1 MEGPR
6 AKGFSLWLMPEGAP
20 RERLAGWI
28 ARLADRYGGERFPP
42 HVTLL
47 GGAGGPRD
55 DVLTRAAT
63 LAARLARLVVR
74 LDGVDGGEGHFPC
87 LFARVTPSGPLLAAH
102 EAAARAFARE
112 PEPGYLP
119 HLSLLYG
126 SLSPNHKQILAREI
140 GTEVAL
146 RFQARRLHVWS
157 TEGPVAEWRDPP
169 RPGPLGTP

>member
-28 ARLADRYGGERFPP
+28 DRLADRHRSERFPP

-47 GGAGGPRD
+47 AGVRGPRH
-55 DVLTRAAT
+55 DVLSRAAAA
-63 LAARLARLVVR
+63 AARLAPLDLRLGGI
-74 LDGVDGGEGHFPC
+74 DGRDEHFRC

-102 EAAARAFARE
+102 EAAAHAFASERE
-112 PEPGYLP
+112 PAYLP

-126 SLSPNHKQILAREI
+126 VLPAEEKQRLAREI
-140 GTEVAL
+140 GGEVDL
-146 RFQARRLHVWS
+146 RFQVRRLHVWS
-157 TEGPVAEWRDPP
+157 TEGPVAEWYEV
-169 RPGPLGTP
+169 GGLALGRR